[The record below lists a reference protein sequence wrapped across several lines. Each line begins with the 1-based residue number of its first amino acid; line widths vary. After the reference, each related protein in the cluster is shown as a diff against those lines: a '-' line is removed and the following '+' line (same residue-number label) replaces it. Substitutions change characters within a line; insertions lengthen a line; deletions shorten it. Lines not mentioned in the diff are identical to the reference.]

1 MNLSKSLEYFDP
13 LNQLDGAVTI
23 IGIGAMGSRLAEL
36 LARLGVPKIHIW
48 DMDIVVDKNIANQVY
63 FHHQIGMKK
72 TDALEEILKDINPSI
87 KVVKHDKYTNEA
99 LSGYV
104 FLAVDSIETR
114 YNIAKANEMNT
125 NIKAM
130 FDTRMRLEDAQ
141 SYGADWKD
149 AEQKKV
155 FIASM
160 SFTDK
165 EAAEATPVSACG
177 TTLSVAS
184 TVVSTAAFTVSNF
197 MNLIRA
203 GKCDAMIFT
212 DAFKHTITKF

>member
-48 DMDIVVDKNIANQVY
+48 DMDIVEDKNIANQVY

-149 AEQKKV
+149 EEQKKV

-177 TTLSVAS
+177 TALSVAS

-203 GKCDAMIFT
+203 GKCNAMIFT

>member
-13 LNQLDGAVTI
+13 LNQLDAPITI
-23 IGIGAMGSRLAEL
+23 IGVGAMGSRLAEL

-48 DMDIVVDKNIANQVY
+48 DMDIVEDKNIANQVY
-63 FHHQIGMKK
+63 FHHQIGMQK

-87 KVVKHDKYTNEA
+87 KVVKHDKYTSEA

-104 FLAVDSIETR
+104 FLAIDSIETR

-141 SYGADWKD
+141 SYGANWKD
-149 AEQKKV
+149 EEQKKV

>member
-48 DMDIVVDKNIANQVY
+48 DMDIVEDKNIANQVY

-87 KVVKHDKYTNEA
+87 KVVKHDKYTSEA
-99 LSGYV
+99 LSGYI

-141 SYGADWKD
+141 SYGANWKD
-149 AEQKKV
+149 EEQKKV

-160 SFTDK
+160 NFTDK

>member
-13 LNQLDGAVTI
+13 LNQLDAPITI

-48 DMDIVVDKNIANQVY
+48 DMDTVEDKNIANQVY

-87 KVVKHDKYTNEA
+87 KVVKHDKYTSEA
-99 LSGYV
+99 LSGYI

-141 SYGADWKD
+141 SYGANWKD
-149 AEQKKV
+149 EEQKKV

>member
-13 LNQLDGAVTI
+13 LNQLDAPITI

-48 DMDIVVDKNIANQVY
+48 DMDIVEDKNIANQVY
-63 FHHQIGMKK
+63 FHHQIGIKK

-87 KVVKHDKYTNEA
+87 KVVKHDKYTSEA
-99 LSGYV
+99 LSGYI

-141 SYGADWKD
+141 SYGANWKD
-149 AEQKKV
+149 EEQKKV

>member
-13 LNQLDGAVTI
+13 LNQLDGAITI

-48 DMDIVVDKNIANQVY
+48 DMDTVEDKNIANQVY

-87 KVVKHDKYTNEA
+87 KVVKHGKYTNEA

-114 YNIAKANEMNT
+114 YNIAKANEMNN

-141 SYGADWKD
+141 SYGANWKD
-149 AEQKKV
+149 EEQKKV

-197 MNLIRA
+197 INLIRT

>member
-48 DMDIVVDKNIANQVY
+48 DMDIVEDKNIANQVY

-72 TDALEEILKDINPSI
+72 TDALEEIRKDINPSI

-99 LSGYV
+99 LSGYI

-141 SYGADWKD
+141 SYGANWKD
-149 AEQKKV
+149 EEQKKV

-197 MNLIRA
+197 INLIRT